1 MSVPVTSAGV
11 EVGDQ
16 LPGFTATLTRADLGR
31 YAAASGDANPIHL
44 DDDAARA
51 AGLPGVVAHGM
62 LTLALAGRLVTT
74 WAGDRYDVTTLRT
87 RFPRPVVVPVDG
99 GARLEVAGRV
109 SDVTDEGALRVELS
123 VTEDGAVVLL
133 QARAVLT
140 PRARS

>member
-1 MSVPVTSAGV
+1 MSAGPAGARI
-11 EVGDQ
+11 GDQ
-16 LPGFTATLTRADLGR
+16 LPGFTATLTRADLVR

-62 LTLALAGRLVTT
+62 LTLALAGRLLTA
-74 WAGDRYDVTTLRT
+74 WAGASHDVTTLRT
-87 RFPRPVVVPVDG
+87 RFPRPVVVPADG
-99 GARLEVAGRV
+99 GARLAVAGRV
-109 SDVTDEGALRVELS
+109 SDIADDGALRVELS

-140 PRARS
+140 PRTRQ